1 MNILDLSDDIWD
13 YLFRRGYLK
22 IEDMVKLSRVC
33 KILYGISH
41 NVKLFNYPTIDPF
54 NQGQIPTT
62 LNKKCV
68 QGWNNVAFIRC
79 FPTPTYGVTPNH
91 HYIFHTWDE
100 CHNVYFHLFST
111 KWINFNEVIKKYENR
126 VYYYACT
133 FDKVP
138 DYVNIPY
145 LKLAGKPKPII
156 FGRNVRKV
164 SIGFSDI
171 QDISSYKNLREMTII
186 FCDLIDLKSLRESKI
201 QKLIIEDS
209 DIQSLEGVQ
218 GIKNIVIQGRN
229 RVRDYS
235 PVSKT
240 PYLSILFGN
249 IRHVEFVKETIELN
263 ISDCP
268 NFIDISYLTQV
279 PSLKKLTAKS
289 CERVVGFSELR
300 DAGVEVIRN

>member
-1 MNILDLSDDIWD
+1 
-13 YLFRRGYLK
+13 
-22 IEDMVKLSRVC
+22 
-33 KILYGISH
+33 
-41 NVKLFNYPTIDPF
+41 
-54 NQGQIPTT
+54 
-62 LNKKCV
+62 
-68 QGWNNVAFIRC
+68 
-79 FPTPTYGVTPNH
+79 
-91 HYIFHTWDE
+91 
-100 CHNVYFHLFST
+100 
-111 KWINFNEVIKKYENR
+111 
-126 VYYYACT
+126 
-133 FDKVP
+133 
-138 DYVNIPY
+138 
-145 LKLAGKPKPII
+145 
-156 FGRNVRKV
+156 
-164 SIGFSDI
+164 
-171 QDISSYKNLREMTII
+171 MTII
-186 FCDLIDLKSLRESKI
+186 FCDLVDLKYLRESKI

-300 DAGVEVIRN
+300 DAWVEVIRN